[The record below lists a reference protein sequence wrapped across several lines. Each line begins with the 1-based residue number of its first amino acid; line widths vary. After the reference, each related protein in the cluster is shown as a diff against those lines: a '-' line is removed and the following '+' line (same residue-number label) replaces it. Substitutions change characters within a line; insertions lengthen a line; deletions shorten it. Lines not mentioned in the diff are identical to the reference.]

1 MLMTVAHRAR
11 LRPRSHSPVVR
22 WIRNP
27 LSSDSGVRIP
37 LSAPIEQN
45 LGRSVPFLVFMWGG
59 SNCSGVFA
67 PPTHTSCVEGVGPL
81 HQLRDVILHHAWCTR
96 FKQGTQMLVHVG
108 HGAKAEREG
117 LVQHLGQ
124 ALSRARVLALP
135 DCG

>member
-45 LGRSVPFLVFMWGG
+45 LGRGVPFLVFMRGG

-67 PPTHTSCVEGVGPL
+67 PPTHP
-81 HQLRDVILHHAWCTR
+81 HA
-96 FKQGTQMLVHVG
+96 
-108 HGAKAEREG
+108 
-117 LVQHLGQ
+117 
-124 ALSRARVLALP
+124 
-135 DCG
+135 